1 MEQPED
7 QITEITEIEPT
18 DLDPTFKDQVH
29 RLYRLTFYGRWLVVG
44 ILWLSVGS
52 VSLWGLRYPL
62 SLMQEYFTWAAVRY
76 GIEFNFLP
84 ALGLTI
90 CIATTLAVLIWH
102 TRNVLFGLPQD
113 EQRRLE
119 QQVYKI
125 RQQGSSHPLWK
136 SVCKLPTL

>member
-18 DLDPTFKDQVH
+18 DFDPTFKDQVN

-62 SLMQEYFTWAAVRY
+62 SLMREYFTWAAVRY

-84 ALGLTI
+84 ALGLTL

-102 TRNVLFGLPQD
+102 TRNVLFGLPQ
-113 EQRRLE
+113 EERQRLE
-119 QQVYKI
+119 QQVYRI

-136 SVCKLPTL
+136 WVVK

>member
-1 MEQPED
+1 MEHPED
-7 QITEITEIEPT
+7 QITEIEPN
-18 DLDPTFKDQVH
+18 DPDPTFKDQVH

-44 ILWLSVGS
+44 ILWLSVGP

-84 ALGLTI
+84 ALGLTL

-102 TRNVLFGLPQD
+102 TRNVLFGLPQE

-136 SVCKLPTL
+136 WVCKLPTL

>member
-1 MEQPED
+1 MEHPED
-7 QITEITEIEPT
+7 QITEIEPN
-18 DLDPTFKDQVH
+18 DPDPTFKDQVH
-29 RLYRLTFYGRWLVVG
+29 RLYRLTFYCRWLVVG

-52 VSLWGLRYPL
+52 LSLWGLRYPI

-76 GIEFNFLP
+76 GIEFHFLP
-84 ALGLTI
+84 AFGLAI
-90 CIATTLAVLIWH
+90 CIGMTLGVLVWH

-136 SVCKLPTL
+136 WVCKLTPD

>member
-1 MEQPED
+1 MEHSED
-7 QITEITEIEPT
+7 HITEIEPNE
-18 DLDPTFKDQVH
+18 LDPTFKEQVQ

-52 VSLWGLRYPL
+52 ISLWGLRYPL

-76 GIEFNFLP
+76 GMEFHFFP
-84 ALGLTI
+84 TVGLTL

-102 TRNVLFGLPQD
+102 SRNVLFGLPQD

-136 SVCKLPTL
+136 WICKIE

>member
-18 DLDPTFKDQVH
+18 DLDPTFKDQVQ
-29 RLYRLTFYGRWLVVG
+29 RLYRLTFYGRWLFVG

-52 VSLWGLRYPL
+52 FSLWGLRYPI

-84 ALGLTI
+84 VLGLAI
-90 CIATTLAVLIWH
+90 CIGMTLGVLTWH
-102 TRNVLFGLPQD
+102 TRNVLFGLPQE

-136 SVCKLPTL
+136 LVCKLPPT